1 MKNKTSI
8 QTDAVLKEDHDSL
21 YESLAKYRREMLGP
35 SIGTFRKDDSV
46 LWFSYTEDYLA
57 ALEILINQKLEHEQM
72 PLTNYEKNRLT
83 IPIFFVFK
91 HTIELCS
98 KSILLAFNNGF
109 DKTHSLEKI
118 SLAIKDVQKNRHKL
132 KSSLNKAPQ
141 TIDKIRLLGAG
152 DENKALN
159 NMSGYLTKLVQL
171 LEDYFFN
178 VHLFETMRSI
188 MVADVNNELF
198 RYPESNSISI
208 VLNNYDFFLNPF
220 FKIDLVG

>member
-83 IPIFFVFK
+83 IPILFVLNIQLSFA
-91 HTIELCS
+91 LS
-98 KSILLAFNNGF
+98 QYFLL
-109 DKTHSLEKI
+109 
-118 SLAIKDVQKNRHKL
+118 
-132 KSSLNKAPQ
+132 
-141 TIDKIRLLGAG
+141 
-152 DENKALN
+152 
-159 NMSGYLTKLVQL
+159 
-171 LEDYFFN
+171 
-178 VHLFETMRSI
+178 SI
-188 MVADVNNELF
+188 MVLTKHTVWKKYL
-198 RYPESNSISI
+198 
-208 VLNNYDFFLNPF
+208 
-220 FKIDLVG
+220 